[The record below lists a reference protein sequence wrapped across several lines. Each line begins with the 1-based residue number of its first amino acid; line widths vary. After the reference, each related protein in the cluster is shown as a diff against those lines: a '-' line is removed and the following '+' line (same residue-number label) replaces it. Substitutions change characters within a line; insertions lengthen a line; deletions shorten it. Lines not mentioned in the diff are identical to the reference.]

1 MTDEPRTTPTL
12 QVLSERLSELQ
23 ESVKEHDVI
32 INGNGQAGVKTR
44 LALLE
49 NQFSGMDKKI
59 NAVMAMLV
67 GMIASGAGIT
77 IWFIT
82 TVLPVLFGHVGAGK

>member
-1 MTDEPRTTPTL
+1 MSDEPHTIPTL
-12 QVLSERLSELQ
+12 QVLSDRLVELQ

-32 INGNGQAGVKTR
+32 INGNGQPGMKTR

-49 NQFSGMDKKI
+49 NQFAGMDKKI
-59 NAVMAMLV
+59 TAVMAMLV
-67 GMIASGAGIT
+67 GMIMSGAGIT

-82 TVLPVLFGHVGAGK
+82 TVLPQLYGHLGGK